1 MPRPRPDLLF
11 GSFLTPAA
19 EGADQV
25 VALAQLSERVGLD
38 LVTFQ
43 DHPYLP
49 QFLDTWTL
57 LAYVAARTEYVRLA
71 PNVLNLPMRHP
82 VVVARSAASLDLL
95 TGGRFELALGAGGF
109 WDAIEAAGVER
120 LSAGQAVDALDE
132 GIQIIRGV
140 WDTAAPGTLRVDGR
154 HHHVQG
160 TKRGPAPSHDIGI
173 WLGAYKPRMLA
184 LVGRAADG
192 WLPSLS
198 YLPDVSELG
207 RMNAVIDQAAA
218 EAGRDPDAIRRLLNI
233 SGRFS
238 DRSTGL
244 LNGPPDQW
252 AEELA
257 GIALDYGTSAFIL
270 GSDDPRS
277 LHVFAHEVAPAVR
290 ELVEAEAR
298 TLHPSEAEPPGAE
311 QPDRTAAVVLG
322 ASVDDALGVRPT
334 PDDGARLSRTRVWDE
349 SLRPTGPARDP
360 GRDYSTSGQ
369 AAAQHLVDVHDHL
382 RRELAQVRDLVRQ
395 VRDGIT
401 QIGDARSALNQ
412 MALRQNSWTL
422 GGFCESYCR
431 LVTGHHGLEDQAI
444 FPYLRTGDP
453 RIAPVID
460 RLEEEHRAIHHVLD
474 GVDAAL
480 VHLVAHPD
488 AIGQVEAA
496 VDLLSDILLS
506 HLSYEESELVEPLAR
521 LGFYAGQL

>member
-19 EGADQV
+19 QGAHDV

-71 PNVLNLPMRHP
+71 PNVLNLPMRQP

-95 TGGRFELALGAGGF
+95 TGGRFELGLGAGGF
-109 WDAIEAAGVER
+109 WDAIEAAGIGR
-120 LSAGQAVDALDE
+120 LTAGQAVDALDE
-132 GIQIIRGV
+132 AIQIIRGV
-140 WDTAAPGTLRVDGR
+140 WDAAAPGALRVDGR

-192 WLPSLS
+192 WLPSLG

-207 RMNAVIDQAAA
+207 RMNAVIDEAAA

-233 SGRFS
+233 SGSFS
-238 DRSTGL
+238 DRSSGL
-244 LNGPPDQW
+244 LNGPAGQW

-277 LHVFAHEVAPAVR
+277 LHVFAQEVAPAVR

-298 TLHPSEAEPPGAE
+298 TPQTHEPE
-311 QPDRTAAVVLG
+311 QTARQLPVVTVT
-322 ASVDDALGVRPT
+322 SVDDALGVRPT
-334 PDDGARLSRTRVWDE
+334 PDDGARLSHTRVWDE
-349 SLRPTGPARDP
+349 TLRPAGPARDS
-360 GRDYSTSGQ
+360 GRDYSASGQ

-382 RRELAQVRDLVRQ
+382 RGELAQVRDLIRQ
-395 VRDGIT
+395 VREGIL
-401 QIGDARSALNQ
+401 QIGDARSALNE

-444 FPYLRTGDP
+444 FPHLRTGDP

-474 GVDAAL
+474 GVDASL

-488 AIGQVEAA
+488 DIGRVEAA
-496 VDLLSDILLS
+496 VDLLSDVLLS
-506 HLSYEESELVEPLAR
+506 HLSSEERELVEPLAR

>member
-19 EGADQV
+19 EGADHV

-57 LAYVAARTEYVRLA
+57 LAYVAARTEYVQLA
-71 PNVLNLPMRHP
+71 PNVLNVPMRQP

-95 TGGRFELALGAGGF
+95 SGGRFELALGAGGF

-120 LSAGQAVDALDE
+120 LSPGQAVDALDE
-132 GIQIIRGV
+132 AIQIIRGV
-140 WDTAAPGTLRVDGR
+140 WDTDAPGALRVDGR

-192 WLPSLS
+192 WLPSLG
-198 YLPDVSELG
+198 YLAGVSELG
-207 RMNAVIDQAAA
+207 RLNALIDEAAV
-218 EAGRDPDAIRRLLNI
+218 EAGRDPGAIRRLLNI
-233 SGRFS
+233 SGSFS
-238 DRSTGL
+238 DRSSGL

-277 LHVFAHEVAPAVR
+277 LQVFAQEVAPAVR
-290 ELVEAEAR
+290 ELVEAETR
-298 TLHPSEAEPPGAE
+298 SLGTPEAEQLDP
-311 QPDRTAAVVLG
+311 RAAVVTV
-322 ASVDDALGVRPT
+322 SPVDDALGVRPT
-334 PDDGARLSRTRVWDE
+334 PDDGTRLSRTRVWDE
-349 SLRPTGPARDP
+349 SRRPAGPARDP
-360 GRDYSTSGQ
+360 GRDYSASGR
-369 AAAQHLVDVHDHL
+369 AAAQHLVDIHDHL
-382 RRELAQVRDLVRQ
+382 RGELAPVRDLIRQ
-395 VRDGIT
+395 VRVGIV

-431 LVTGHHGLEDQAI
+431 LVTGHHGLEDQAV
-444 FPYLRTGDP
+444 FPYLRAGDP

-474 GVDAAL
+474 GVDASL

-488 AIGQVEAA
+488 DIGQVEAA
-496 VDLLSDILLS
+496 VDLLSDVLLS